1 MSPGSCPRPAE
12 IVLKSPPPRKLVT
25 IVPRT
30 LRRKLGWNACRT
42 TYVGSPSRAMKHFWW
57 YSTQEERGTRVNRR
71 SVPLPGCGRLARPS
85 ISLPSDPESSATPRG
100 GQEAGI
106 DGAGGPVTALTRHQT
121 GGGAPA
127 GRQGALR
134 TGGCRLVGGG
144 GHVTRGGRGAPVSP
158 SPAAASLWVGP
169 HPAPPLPAG
178 AAGIGG
184 EGAAGPGTP
193 PARPPAHRRC
203 PPRLAAGPSPTS
215 PSPHGGGA
223 RGHRP
228 LSPPAPASP
237 SPLSSSLSARGGV
250 RGGDRR

>member
-42 TYVGSPSRAMKHFWW
+42 AYVGSPSRAMKHFRW

-193 PARPPAHRRC
+193 PARPPTAVARRAWL
-203 PPRLAAGPSPTS
+203 PVLPLHPRPLMAVERAGTGPS
-215 PSPHGGGA
+215 
-223 RGHRP
+223 HRP
-228 LSPPAPASP
+228 LRPPPPPSPPLCPRAGA
-237 SPLSSSLSARGGV
+237 
-250 RGGDRR
+250 